1 MIIINTHT
9 DGAHAAAHRTLAS
22 IPDPASEVRWHA
34 VRGAAPA
41 AHASEAQSHGPG
53 FCSLYG
59 DECLGGSKL
68 TTPRPASSIGS
79 PSHGSEP
86 SGPRPPMMLGIS
98 RCGRRSSARHWVWR
112 CRYSPPSPAATNVR
126 PPCAAVRSTGWTF
139 SATTRPPAPR
149 TLAQPKRTTGPSEF

>member
-53 FCSLYG
+53 FCSWYG
-59 DECLGGSKL
+59 DECLGAIVRIYTADMPTLFS
-68 TTPRPASSIGS
+68 
-79 PSHGSEP
+79 
-86 SGPRPPMMLGIS
+86 
-98 RCGRRSSARHWVWR
+98 
-112 CRYSPPSPAATNVR
+112 AATEQ
-126 PPCAAVRSTGWTF
+126 
-139 SATTRPPAPR
+139 
-149 TLAQPKRTTGPSEF
+149 LH